1 MKSGFRV
8 YDVDTHINPGADVLD
23 KYVDPGFRPRLP
35 ELAPYKAM
43 IRSRDQ
49 RGGEH
54 SIYRFDHKPYER
66 TLGEA
71 SSRPGTRDG
80 RQWRGRLHPSP
91 GVEDDRADNRLHDMD
106 VEGADRHFL
115 VPSAWTAVVG
125 HPDVSIEVA
134 LIRAYHRHMHD
145 FCGVAPDRLKGPI
158 VASTRDVG
166 EAVREIRE
174 WGTSKWAVAV
184 QPLLDNDR
192 PVDHP
197 DLEPIWQAAEE
208 HDLAIAHH
216 SFAWSPPYFPGY
228 RDMWDN
234 VYLARLC
241 SHPWGAMRFMAGF
254 LAGGVL
260 DRHPGLRLAVLEC
273 GFGWLPFWVRRMDEQ
288 VAYVGRTA
296 PLKHLPSE
304 HFAAG
309 RVFCNIEAHE
319 HEPMFQMVTQALGD
333 GVLMYASDYPHY
345 ESWFPDSIDKILGWS
360 SIGQA
365 SRQKLFWDNA
375 NRCFKQT

>member
-1 MKSGFRV
+1 MKQGFRV
-8 YDVDTHINPGADVLD
+8 WDVDTHIYPCAQRLD
-23 KYVDPGFRPRLP
+23 QYVDPGFRPRLP
-35 ELAPYKAM
+35 ELAPYRVM
-43 IRSRDQ
+43 VRSREENA
-49 RGGEH
+49 GERAVY
-54 SIYRFDHKPYER
+54 SFGQKRYER

-71 SSRPGTRDG
+71 EPRSGSRDQ
-80 RQWRGRLHPSP
+80 RQWRGRRRPSP
-91 GVEDDRADNRLHDMD
+91 GVEDDRADNRLRDMD
-106 VEGADRHFL
+106 AEGADRQFMI
-115 VPSAWTAVVG
+115 PSLWTTVVAC
-125 HPDVSIEVA
+125 PDVTVEAA
-134 LIRAYHRHMHD
+134 LIRAYHRHMQD
-145 FCGVAPDRLKGPI
+145 FCGAAPDRLKGPI
-158 VASTRDVG
+158 VASGRDVG
-166 EAVREIRE
+166 EAVREIRQ
-174 WGTSKWAVAV
+174 WGKSKWAVAV

-208 HDLAIAHH
+208 HDLAIVNH
-216 SFAWSPPYFPGY
+216 SFAWDPPYFPGY

-234 VYLARLC
+234 TYLARLC

-296 PLKHLPSE
+296 PLKRLPSE
-304 HFAAG
+304 QFAAG

-319 HEPMFQMVTQALGD
+319 HEPMLEMVTKALGD

-345 ESWFPDSIDKILGWS
+345 ESWFPDSIDKIMAWS
-360 SIGQA
+360 SFGEA
-365 SRQKLFWDNA
+365 SRRKLFWENA
-375 NRCFKQT
+375 CRCFKET